1 MANPHCRQAAL
12 RADAVAGDDGGEL
25 AFILRQ
31 RQAIK
36 LGMPEMDDAGGAGAV
51 LAPHPGM
58 QQPHDDVGILL
69 APAAE
74 VGVETIDAIE
84 IGPPDGE
91 IARARAA
98 PGTLAQPTQ
107 RPERQPQ
114 QRRQAI
120 DPAART
126 LGDPAGYAPAFR
138 RQVLAQNFGGQLAR
152 QQDAIAGD
160 ETARLRQPAVDRN
173 KVPAHDAVAVEE
185 DAVAAA
191 RGQDRAVAN
200 FGGAK
205 SAVFVPDI
213 LEPVADLGL
222 AGFD

>member
-1 MANPHCRQAAL
+1 
-12 RADAVAGDDGGEL
+12 
-25 AFILRQ
+25 
-31 RQAIK
+31 
-36 LGMPEMDDAGGAGAV
+36 MPEMDDAGGAGAV

-74 VGVETIDAIE
+74 VGVETVDAIE

-98 PGTLAQPTQ
+98 PGTLP
-107 RPERQPQ
+107 QPQ